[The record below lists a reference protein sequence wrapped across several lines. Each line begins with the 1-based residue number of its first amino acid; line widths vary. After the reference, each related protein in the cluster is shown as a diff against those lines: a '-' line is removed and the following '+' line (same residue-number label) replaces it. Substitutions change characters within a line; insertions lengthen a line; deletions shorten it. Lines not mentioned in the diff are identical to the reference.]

1 MSLRLRI
8 FVDVRDYDIVFKDL
22 ELSVGCL
29 RILRRDVDSRY
40 TNIYIY
46 IYILPALIT
55 RLPFNHGSDE
65 ACIHYKNKL
74 VHMPITNSLYSS
86 FRRIGVICA
95 LRNLTKKRRTR
106 LESN

>member
-46 IYILPALIT
+46 IYTFFLL
-55 RLPFNHGSDE
+55 
-65 ACIHYKNKL
+65 
-74 VHMPITNSLYSS
+74 
-86 FRRIGVICA
+86 
-95 LRNLTKKRRTR
+95 
-106 LESN
+106 